1 MLAGDR
7 FIILLLSIIILY
19 WIYRMVR
26 KSFVSTTDTTQ
37 TMKEAVWSIEPDD
50 HILMTKAVELLEEA
64 GYRVLTEER
73 VVPLTFNVNGSI
85 QLSGMMIID
94 HFVEDDE
101 GIYVVKVAEG
111 VGGQS
116 FALTA
121 DMIQDELLPYVLL
134 YPEAVGA
141 VYVDIVRQAVHRI
154 ELQRE

>member
-37 TMKEAVWSIEPDD
+37 TMEEAVWSIEPDD